1 MQKIKFSVSPPRVTV
16 FHRWNSFSPKRA
28 LVPGVGKFRDNV
40 PPPQNQ
46 VLPSPGMTA
55 ITTVIT
61 HTCQRQV
68 LERRSTWTPVAGWL
82 AGRPS
87 TFHVRQF
94 PPTFSVLCARGG
106 GGFSLEFFL
115 AKLSPA
121 GVGTRTKIN
130 STFLCKKKCRNM
142 LASFFFCRFALTWP
156 HVLEHYVYDFIVL
169 FAPSVI
175 EAIVVRRWALWH
187 RLPVLLVIGTVLL
200 LYVSLS
206 VEGRWREWFKNAGV
220 LETII
225 CLTQSRLFFFKFIQF
240 KWEISFFEITLK
252 IIQLN
257 LRYRILKWRL
267 NPHTFL

>member
-16 FHRWNSFSPKRA
+16 FHRWNSFSTKCA

-68 LERRSTWTPVAGWL
+68 LERRSTWTPVAGWSWATVDL
-82 AGRPS
+82 PRETIS
-87 TFHVRQF
+87 THFFRVM
-94 PPTFSVLCARGG
+94 CARG

-130 STFLCKKKCRNM
+130 STFLCKKKKKMQKYARVIF
-142 LASFFFCRFALTWP
+142 LL
-156 HVLEHYVYDFIVL
+156 
-169 FAPSVI
+169 PSS
-175 EAIVVRRWALWH
+175 
-187 RLPVLLVIGTVLL
+187 
-200 LYVSLS
+200 VSL
-206 VEGRWREWFKNAGV
+206 
-220 LETII
+220 
-225 CLTQSRLFFFKFIQF
+225 
-240 KWEISFFEITLK
+240 
-252 IIQLN
+252 
-257 LRYRILKWRL
+257 
-267 NPHTFL
+267 